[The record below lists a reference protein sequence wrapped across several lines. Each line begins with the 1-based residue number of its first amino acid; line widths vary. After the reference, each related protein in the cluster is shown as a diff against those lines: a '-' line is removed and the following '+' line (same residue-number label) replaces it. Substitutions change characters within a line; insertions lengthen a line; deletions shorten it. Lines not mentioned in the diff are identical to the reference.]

1 MSSVKILMYPLKT
14 VGVQWAEWSERGSR
28 RVHSG
33 QPGLWASWKQTPL
46 CGQKGCIWEKLLAL
60 TEGLPVGLGVSRCW
74 AAGSLRQSRKQLTP
88 EPRLNVYS
96 PVSRIPLRL
105 IRKKHCDTQGGRL
118 NDRPGH
124 CRGHPA
130 CVSVGWLTVRNPF
143 IFSLA
148 SIFFLNVFSLLHTIL
163 SCRIC
168 PILCDPMDCST
179 PGFPLLHC
187 HLEFAETQIHSVS
200 DALQPSRPLLPPSAL
215 NLAQHQGLFHEPA
228 LCIRWP
234 KHRSS
239 SFSFRLHPYLR
250 W

>member
-14 VGVQWAEWSERGSR
+14 IGVQWAEWSERGPR

-46 CGQKGCIWEKLLAL
+46 CGQKGCIWGKLLAL

-74 AAGSLRQSRKQLTP
+74 ALSDN
-88 EPRLNVYS
+88 PRSSWHLNPDWTFIPLS
-96 PVSRIPLRL
+96 SRIPLRL
-105 IRKKHCDTQGGRL
+105 IRKEHCDTQGGRL

-130 CVSVGWLTVRNPF
+130 CISVGWLTVRNPF

-148 SIFFLNVFSLLHTIL
+148 SIFFLNVYSLLHTVL

-168 PILCDPMDCST
+168 PILCGPMDCST
-179 PGFPLLHC
+179 PDFPVLHC
-187 HLEFAETQIHSVS
+187 HLEFAETQIQSIS
-200 DALQPSRPLLPPSAL
+200 DALQPSHPLLPPSSAL

-234 KHRSS
+234 TYRSS